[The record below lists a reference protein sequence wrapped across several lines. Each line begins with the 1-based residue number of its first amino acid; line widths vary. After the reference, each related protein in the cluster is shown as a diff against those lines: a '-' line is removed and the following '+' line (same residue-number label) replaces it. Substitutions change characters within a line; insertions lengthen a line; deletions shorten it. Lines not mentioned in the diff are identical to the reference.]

1 MLGMTEVTGR
11 EGTWVFDYDAVR
23 VVPAKAAHPL
33 RLAVG
38 ELVVPLAVIAA
49 VGFETDR
56 KGGHL
61 RLRPRAGADPL
72 THVTGGALPE
82 AADPFRLTIE
92 PKAAASAEYFADGVR
107 DARMVAGVPDGPA
120 EGWLLPAP
128 SAPLSTTGEDG
139 VASFD
144 GDRVRFE
151 WGWAAESSKRSGGA
165 REVAVGD
172 LLGVEWTPKL
182 VRLRPIGPPSTQPA
196 SHDPNCFRL
205 WGFKKDIATS
215 ALLAASVVAR
225 LPHPAAGSASTSDT
239 QGALSAQGV
248 SEDQDTVLR
257 RLRELGELRRDGVL
271 TEDEFSA
278 AKQALL
284 RKL

>member
-23 VVPAKAAHPL
+23 LAPAKGAHPL

-38 ELVVPLAVIAA
+38 ELSVPLAAI
-49 VGFETDR
+49 GGLRFENDR

-72 THVTGGALPE
+72 THATRGALPE
-82 AADPFRLTIE
+82 IADPYRLTID

-107 DARMVAGVPDGPA
+107 DAMLVAQVPDGPA
-120 EGWLLPAP
+120 EQWLLAGPDV
-128 SAPLSTTGEDG
+128 PLSTTGEDG
-139 VASFD
+139 IASFD
-144 GDRVRFE
+144 GERVRFE
-151 WGWAAESSKRSGGA
+151 WGWAAESSKRSGGN
-165 REVAVGD
+165 REVDVSELVGI
-172 LLGVEWTPKL
+172 EWTQKA
-182 VRLRPIGPPSTQPA
+182 VRLRPVGPHGSQAA

-205 WGFKKDIATS
+205 WGFKKDIAAS
-215 ALLAASVVAR
+215 ALLAAAVTAR
-225 LPHPAAGSASTSDT
+225 LPHPSAGPSTSVSTSDSP
-239 QGALSAQGV
+239 L
-248 SEDQDTVLR
+248 DQDTVLR
-257 RLRELGELRRDGVL
+257 RLRELGELRRDGIL
-271 TEDEFSA
+271 TEEEFSA